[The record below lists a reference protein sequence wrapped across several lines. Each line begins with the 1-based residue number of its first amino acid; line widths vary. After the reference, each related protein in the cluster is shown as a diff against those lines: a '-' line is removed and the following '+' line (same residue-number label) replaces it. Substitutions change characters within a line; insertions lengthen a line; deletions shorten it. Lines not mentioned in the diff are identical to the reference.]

1 MDIPILIPSYNPD
14 HRLTEVVEALI
25 SEGVKNIIIVNDGSR
40 TECDPI
46 FEKLEKL
53 EPCTILKH
61 AVNCGKGRALKTGLN
76 YFHLHFPH
84 SPGIVTAD
92 GDGQH
97 RTSDILRVAAGL
109 KENPGKLILGSRK
122 LDHGVPF
129 RSLFGNVLT
138 RFVLFFII
146 GRKIHDTQSGLRGI
160 PRILVPTLLTT
171 RGERYEFEINMLI
184 LSKRGWHPQPI
195 KSVASKTKSQEVL
208 VKKGVA
214 PPTHSRSDRSRSFRA
229 SSQKFAE
236 KTGFQKVIV
245 KKQSVDIIEIPIDT
259 IYLENNVSSHF
270 NPFFDSMKIYFQL
283 LRFAFSSMLA
293 SFCDFIVFSIA
304 YSLTANILV
313 SLLIGRFLIGSL
325 LNYIINRRLVFHSKS
340 GVLSSLFKYYLALII
355 MSVLSYLL
363 ITLALAHLGF
373 KIMIAKI
380 VVETFLFVFSFLIQR
395 EFVFFAEDV

>member
-25 SEGVKNIIIVNDGSR
+25 SEGVKHIIIVNDGSR

-53 EPCTILKH
+53 EPCTVLKH

-76 YFHLHFPH
+76 HFYLHFPH

-97 RTSDILRVAAGL
+97 RTGDILRVANGL

-122 LDHGVPF
+122 LDHDVPF

-146 GRKIHDTQSGLRGI
+146 GRKVYDTQSGLRGI

-184 LSKRGWHPQPI
+184 LSKRGRRPQPI
-195 KSVASKTKSQEVL
+195 HGQTDAVL
-208 VKKGVA
+208 SE
-214 PPTHSRSDRSRSFRA
+214 T
-229 SSQKFAE
+229 SSQKSAE
-236 KTGFQKVIV
+236 KTKLQEALI

-293 SFCDFIVFSIA
+293 SGCDFIVFSIA
-304 YSLTANILV
+304 YSLTGNILV

-325 LNYIINRRLVFHSKS
+325 LNYIINRRLVFHSKTK
-340 GVLSSLFKYYLALII
+340 VLSSLLKYYLALII

-363 ITLALAHLGF
+363 ITLALDYLGF
-373 KIMIAKI
+373 KVMIAKI

>member
-25 SEGVKNIIIVNDGSR
+25 SEGVKHIIIVNDGSR

-53 EPCTILKH
+53 EPCTVLKH

-76 YFHLHFPH
+76 HFYLHFPH

-97 RTSDILRVAAGL
+97 RTGDILRVANGL

-122 LDHGVPF
+122 LDHDVPF

-146 GRKIHDTQSGLRGI
+146 GRKVYDTQSGLRGI
-160 PRILVPTLLTT
+160 PRLLVPNLLTM

-184 LSKRGWHPQPI
+184 LSKRRWHPQPI
-195 KSVASKTKSQEVL
+195 KSVAADAVKTPGINKKS
-208 VKKGVA
+208 
-214 PPTHSRSDRSRSFRA
+214 
-229 SSQKFAE
+229 AE
-236 KTGFQKVIV
+236 KTKFREVPV
-245 KKQSVDIIEIPIDT
+245 KKQAVDIIEIPIDT

-293 SFCDFIVFSIA
+293 SGCDFIVFSIA
-304 YSLTANILV
+304 YSLTGNILV

-325 LNYIINRRLVFHSKS
+325 LNYIINRRLVFHSKTK
-340 GVLSSLFKYYLALII
+340 VLSSLLKYYLALII

-363 ITLALAHLGF
+363 ITLALDYLGF
-373 KIMIAKI
+373 KVMIAKI

>member
-14 HRLTEVVEALI
+14 QRLPELVEALI
-25 SEGVKNIIIVNDGSR
+25 REGVKHILIVNDGSR
-40 TECDPI
+40 TECDLI
-46 FEKLEKL
+46 FERLEKL
-53 EPCTILKH
+53 EPCNVLKH

-97 RTSDILRVAAGL
+97 RTGDILRVAAGL

-122 LDHGVPF
+122 LDQGVPF

-138 RFVLFFII
+138 RFVLFFIM
-146 GRKIHDTQSGLRGI
+146 GRKVYDTQSGLRGI
-160 PRILVPTLLTT
+160 PRILVPYLLTT

-184 LSKRGWHPQPI
+184 LSK
-195 KSVASKTKSQEVL
+195 
-208 VKKGVA
+208 
-214 PPTHSRSDRSRSFRA
+214 
-229 SSQKFAE
+229 
-236 KTGFQKVIV
+236 
-245 KKQSVDIIEIPIDT
+245 KQAVDIIETPIDT

-293 SFCDFIVFSIA
+293 SGCDFIVFSIA
-304 YSLTANILV
+304 YHLTANILL

-340 GVLSSLFKYYLALII
+340 RVLSSLFKYYLALII

-373 KIMIAKI
+373 KVMIAKI

-395 EFVFFAEDV
+395 EFVFFAEDL

>member
-14 HRLTEVVEALI
+14 RRLTEVVEALI
-25 SEGVKNIIIVNDGSR
+25 SEGVKHIIIVNDGSR
-40 TECDPI
+40 TECNPI

-53 EPCTILKH
+53 EPCTVLKH

-76 YFHLHFPH
+76 YFYLHFPH

-97 RTSDILRVAAGL
+97 RTRDILKVAAGV

-122 LDHGVPF
+122 LGQGVPF

-146 GRKIHDTQSGLRGI
+146 GRKIYDTQSGLRGI

-184 LSKRGWHPQPI
+184 LSKRGRRPQPI
-195 KSVASKTKSQEVL
+195 HGQPDVVL
-208 VKKGVA
+208 
-214 PPTHSRSDRSRSFRA
+214 SEA

-236 KTGFQKVIV
+236 KTKLQKVLV
-245 KKQSVDIIEIPIDT
+245 KKQAVDIIEIPIDT

-293 SFCDFIVFSIA
+293 SGCDFIVFSIA
-304 YSLTANILV
+304 YHLTANILL

-373 KIMIAKI
+373 KVMIAKI

-395 EFVFFAEDV
+395 EFVFFAEDL